1 MFGQGLRQTYWRAAV
16 VPHQPARA
24 AITNSKVKAT
34 GSGSVTSATS
44 ESAGRVRT
52 RVSANEGADV
62 AEAVLQSRALISHHS
77 KIGVSLTMAQMEI
90 AFFPFFCVACSAL
103 GIMGWRSG
111 TAKRAAL
118 QRKPST

>member
-34 GSGSVTSATS
+34 GSGSATSATS

-62 AEAVLQSRALISHHS
+62 AKAASEHIPGFSSFKDWCAPYP
-77 KIGVSLTMAQMEI
+77 GTNGDYSLPI
-90 AFFPFFCVACSAL
+90 L
-103 GIMGWRSG
+103 LRG
-111 TAKRAAL
+111 L
-118 QRKPST
+118 QRAYMLPLVM